1 MNDDISD
8 NIIKI
13 ISKRHLDE
21 LPFSEEYVI
30 SEVKKLLT
38 NADVNCE
45 KYNNV
50 RFIDCGSNLESIRCP
65 LCGSNIDFDVWGEY
79 MEVASEKDFI
89 KLDTVMKCCGRT
101 VSLNELDYYFECGF
115 AKFEIRLINPEKIPD
130 DFLHRLSEKL
140 NINLRMINTHI

>member
-1 MNDDISD
+1 MSD

-30 SEVKKLLT
+30 SEVKKLLP
-38 NADVNCE
+38 NADVDCE

-50 RFIDCGSNLESIRCP
+50 QFIDCGSNLESIHCP
-65 LCGSNIDFDVWGEY
+65 ICGSNIDFDVWGEY
-79 MEVASEKDFI
+79 MEAASENDFI
-89 KLDTVMKCCGRT
+89 KLDTVMECCGRN

-115 AKFEIRLINPEKIPD
+115 AKFEIDIINPPMLPD

-140 NINLRMINTHI
+140 NINLRMINSHI